1 MNKPVRV
8 LITDD
13 HPIYRKAAAALLEC
27 HPEFEV
33 VGFCDSGPETIEKV
47 PAIKPDIVL
56 MDVHMQPMDGIETT
70 SRIIAIDPT
79 QKIIGF
85 SLETR
90 PVIAERMFQA
100 GARGYVTKSSPKEE
114 ICEAIRL
121 VMKGK
126 KYKCQEIRKINE

>member
-47 PAIKPDIVL
+47 PQIQPDIVL
-56 MDVHMQPMDGIETT
+56 MDVHMHPIDGIETT
-70 SRIIAIDPT
+70 SKLIAGNPDM
-79 QKIIGF
+79 KIIGF

-90 PVIAERMFQA
+90 PIIAEKMLQA

-126 KYKCQEIRKINE
+126 KYVCSEIRKTNG

>member
-13 HPIYRKAAAALLEC
+13 HPIYRKAAAALLAC
-27 HPEFEV
+27 HPDFEV

-47 PAIKPDIVL
+47 PVIKPDIIL
-56 MDVHMQPMDGIETT
+56 MDVHMHPLDGIETT
-70 SRIIAIDPT
+70 SRLIAGNPDM
-79 QKIIGF
+79 KIIGF

-90 PVIAERMFQA
+90 LVIAEKMFQA

-114 ICEAIRL
+114 ICDAIRQ
-121 VMKGK
+121 VMKGN
-126 KYKCQEIRKINE
+126 KYLCKEINQ

>member
-27 HPEFEV
+27 HPDFEV
-33 VGFCDSGPETIEKV
+33 VGFCNSGPETIEKV
-47 PAIKPDIVL
+47 TEIKPDIVL
-56 MDVHMQPMDGIETT
+56 MDVHMHPMDGIETT
-70 SRIIAIDPT
+70 AQLIAGNPDM
-79 QKIIGF
+79 KIIGF

-90 PVIAERMFQA
+90 RVIAERMFTA

-126 KYKCQEIRKINE
+126 KYVCNEIRKTNG